1 MTHKVSM
8 KEWYHYSESSI
19 LDVTDY
25 DDILKSL
32 EDERLEKITDIY
44 IEYLKIGIKLV
55 MIISFWKVNTFAQ

>member
-1 MTHKVSM
+1 M